1 MRRRLAKRLSYLS
14 QETGTGTGGMK
25 MSVRI
30 SQGELI
36 AMMGVSEDAIAKQL
50 NLWDQTEL
58 INIDGGI
65 TVENPGALKKI
76 IEDSY

>member
-1 MRRRLAKRLSYLS
+1 MS
-14 QETGTGTGGMK
+14 QDTASGTGSMRI
-25 MSVRI
+25 SVRI

-50 NLWDQTEL
+50 SLWDQTEL
-58 INIDGGI
+58 INIDRGWVM
-65 TVENPGALKKI
+65 VENPDALKKI